1 MANGSAPSGSSPAA
15 PRGQHH
21 TVPELAE
28 RWQVSTRTVR
38 RLIES
43 GKLRA
48 IRIGG
53 QLRIADDVLQR
64 FEARNA
70 TGDGE

>member
-1 MANGSAPSGSSPAA
+1 
-15 PRGQHH
+15 
-21 TVPELAE
+21 
-28 RWQVSTRTVR
+28 VR

>member
-1 MANGSAPSGSSPAA
+1 MTDNPLPARCSAVPS
-15 PRGQHH
+15 RRYY
-21 TVPELAE
+21 TITEVAE
-28 RWQVSTRTVR
+28 RWRTSERTVR
-38 RLIES
+38 RLIHS

-48 IRIGG
+48 VRIGG

-70 TGDGE
+70 TGGDE